1 MGMILLTIILVL
13 AYKKLSK
20 NGWIISHAPML
31 VALFGIG
38 ARLAFS
44 NTGTAT
50 VFGWAIIAYA
60 AANAVMAY
68 RRRDRDAW
76 YLQ

>member
-1 MGMILLTIILVL
+1 MGMIILAVVLFL
-13 AYKKLSK
+13 AYRKLSK
-20 NGWIISHAPML
+20 NGWVISNVPML

-38 ARLAFS
+38 ASLATS
-44 NTGTAT
+44 NTGTAS
-50 VFGWAIIAYA
+50 VFGWAIIAFA
-60 AANAVMAY
+60 AANAIMAY

>member
-1 MGMILLTIILVL
+1 MGMVILSIILVL
-13 AYKKLSK
+13 AYRKLSK
-20 NGWIISHAPML
+20 NNYIISHVPML

-38 ARLAFS
+38 ASLATS
-44 NTGTAT
+44 NTGTAS
-50 VFGWAIIAYA
+50 VFGWGIIAYA

>member
-1 MGMILLTIILVL
+1 MGMILLAVVLVL
-13 AYKKLSK
+13 AYRKLSR
-20 NGWIISHAPML
+20 NDWIITNAPLL
-31 VALFGIG
+31 VALGGIG
-38 ARLAFS
+38 ASLATS
-44 NTGTAT
+44 NTGTVS

>member
-1 MGMILLTIILVL
+1 MGMIILATILIL

-20 NGWIISHAPML
+20 NGWIISNIPL
-31 VALFGIG
+31 IVALFGIG
-38 ARLAFS
+38 ASLATS
-44 NTGTAT
+44 NTGTAS
-50 VFGWAIIAYA
+50 VFGWAVIAYA
-60 AANAVMAY
+60 AANAITAY

>member
-1 MGMILLTIILVL
+1 MGLIILTVVLVL
-13 AYKKLSK
+13 AYRKLSR
-20 NGWIISHAPML
+20 NDWLISNIPML

-38 ARLAFS
+38 ASLATS
-44 NTGTAT
+44 NTGTAS

-60 AANAVMAY
+60 AANAILAY